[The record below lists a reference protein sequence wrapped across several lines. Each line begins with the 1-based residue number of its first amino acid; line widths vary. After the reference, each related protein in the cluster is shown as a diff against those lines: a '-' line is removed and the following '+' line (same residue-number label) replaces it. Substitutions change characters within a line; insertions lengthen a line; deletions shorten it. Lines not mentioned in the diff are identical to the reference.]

1 MEILTN
7 ITHKSPKSCQI
18 GDSFKIE
25 GATKTVTAISKK
37 YIYFD
42 KGVHVHRKSFNYL
55 VRQCKLL
62 TLNNN
67 LDVVNRELRDKLERS
82 ETYNQAQQRTI
93 NDYSKLSASC
103 LDEIDELKKRANPS
117 INLDQPMHFRY
128 ILARHY
134 GDNPYYKWLF
144 ANRGCYHSDMD
155 AEYEKKNLHLR
166 RDYNVV
172 GGGFYAFYIDNK
184 VSTLVLYG
192 ESGTYGSVSKN
203 HLIKAKPL
211 LEEKYQ
217 VKVID

>member
-1 MEILTN
+1 MQLISH
-7 ITHKSPKSCQI
+7 ISSGSPKNCQV
-18 GDSFKIE
+18 GDAFKIE
-25 GATKTVTAISKK
+25 GVVKTVTHISKK

-67 LDVVNRELRDKLERS
+67 LDVVNRELKDKLERS

-103 LDEIDELKKRANPS
+103 LDEIDELKKSANPS
-117 INLDQPMHFRY
+117 INLDQPMYLRY
-128 ILARHY
+128 ILAHHY
-134 GDNPYYKWLF
+134 EDNPYYKWLF
-144 ANRGCYHSDMD
+144 AKRSCYHSDMD
-155 AEYEKKNLHLR
+155 AEYEQKNPR

-172 GGGFYAFYIDNK
+172 GGGFYAFYTDNK
-184 VSTLVLYG
+184 VDTLVLYG
-192 ESGTYGSVSKN
+192 ESGTYGSVSKD